1 MQAKQN
7 GLNFASLVGPAH
19 KE

>member
-7 GLNFASLVGPAH
+7 GLNFAILVGPAL